1 MCACVRMCMPTGV
14 RVCLCVCVLVKKF
27 KKTPTW
33 KGGADSL
40 WTSPHKDVTQIS
52 APSTVLAA
60 ALVLKPTPCDQLGLE
75 VFDIVTIA

>member
-1 MCACVRMCMPTGV
+1 MHVCACACPRECMCVYVCVR
-14 RVCLCVCVLVKKF
+14 VLVKKF

-33 KGGADSL
+33 KGGGDSL
-40 WTSPHKDVTQIS
+40 WMCPHKDVTQIS

-75 VFDIVTIA
+75 V